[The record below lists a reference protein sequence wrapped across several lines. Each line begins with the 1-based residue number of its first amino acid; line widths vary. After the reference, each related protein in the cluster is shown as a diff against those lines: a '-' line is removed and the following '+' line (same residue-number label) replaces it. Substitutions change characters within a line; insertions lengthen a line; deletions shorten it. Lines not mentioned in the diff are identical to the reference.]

1 MLDLYIA
8 DVGVLV
14 AYLLG
19 IIFIRAGTACLIG
32 NTGDFFMRRTFDEE
46 SLC

>member
-1 MLDLYIA
+1 MLGLYIA

-14 AYLLG
+14 ARLSG
-19 IIFIRAGTACLIG
+19 IIFIRAGTACQIG
-32 NTGDFFMRRTFDEE
+32 NTGNFFMRQTFDEE